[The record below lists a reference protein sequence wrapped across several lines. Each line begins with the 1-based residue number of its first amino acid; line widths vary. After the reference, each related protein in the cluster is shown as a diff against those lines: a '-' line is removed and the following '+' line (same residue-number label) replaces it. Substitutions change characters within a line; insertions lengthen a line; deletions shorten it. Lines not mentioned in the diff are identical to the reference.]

1 MTPHFL
7 SLQLKAAAILTLGY
21 ALFMLAALISM
32 LTDITDQGWCSPGTI
47 LTSAIAAAFICGA
60 LLHPQEFW
68 NLPHAIL
75 FALLIPSVFVYLMI
89 YVVVNLNDMAW
100 GTREQT
106 TTASRVKQ
114 QKGYSCGVK
123 GMFKWILFPK
133 TSIADEHTIGMTI
146 KIYKECVDGFVLTF
160 TLKKDTNI
168 NFNSHWKQIELKS
181 CNAFGIQN

>member
-32 LTDITDQGWCSPGTI
+32 LSDFTDQGWCSPGTI

-75 FALLIPSVFVYLMI
+75 FALLMPSVFVYLMI

-106 TTASRVKQ
+106 TTAPRVKQ
-114 QKGYSCGVK
+114 HKGYSCGVK
-123 GMFKWILFPK
+123 GMFKCILFPK
-133 TSIADEHTIGMTI
+133 TSLADEHTMGMI
-146 KIYKECVDGFVLTF
+146 NKCVAGFVLQYP
-160 TLKKDTNI
+160 LKFYNR
-168 NFNSHWKQIELKS
+168 
-181 CNAFGIQN
+181 